1 MKKVLMI
8 LAIAGLFSVQAA
20 HAQKYGHVNSSEIL
34 EVMPG
39 IDSLQIKLQAF
50 QQDLQ
55 TMYENMMS
63 EYQTKK
69 DKFDREVGTMS
80 SAVRQVR
87 EKELMDL
94 GNRIQEFQASAQDD
108 LEEKQYELAK
118 PFQDAIQEAKKA
130 AAKRA
135 MLRINCSGFT
145 VHTPKVSG
153 VTSKAAAAAISPTTA
168 SLSTDITVFMTGLS
182 LCFKINRPTINIS
195 KNGRRTTEKEAKNA
209 PITPQN
215 GS

>member
-1 MKKVLMI
+1 MKKIVLI

-55 TMYENMMS
+55 AMYESMMT

-69 DKFDREVGTMS
+69 EKFDREVGTMS

-94 GNRIQEFQASAQDD
+94 GNRIQEFQAGAQED
-108 LEEKQYELAK
+108 LEDKQYELAK
-118 PFQDAIQEAKKA
+118 PFQDAIQ
-130 AAKRA
+130 
-135 MLRINCSGFT
+135 
-145 VHTPKVSG
+145 
-153 VTSKAAAAAISPTTA
+153 AAIDKVAKANGYAYIFDTKTLLYYSNA
-168 SLSTDITVFMTGLS
+168 DDIPPLV
-182 LCFKINRPTINIS
+182 K
-195 KNGRRTTEKEAKNA
+195 KELGIK
-209 PITPQN
+209 
-215 GS
+215 